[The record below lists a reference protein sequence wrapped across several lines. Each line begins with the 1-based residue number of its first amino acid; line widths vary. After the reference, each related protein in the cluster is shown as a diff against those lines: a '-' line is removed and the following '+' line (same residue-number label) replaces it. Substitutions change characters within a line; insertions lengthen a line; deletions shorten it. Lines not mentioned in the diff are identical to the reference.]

1 MIITELRQLY
11 KEDLKLIE
19 IIRSIGYG
27 EITIKI
33 RQGCPVVVESGIK
46 TIKLEEKKD

>member
-33 RQGCPVVVESGIK
+33 KDKKPVIIEKGVM
-46 TIKLEEKKD
+46 TIKLTP